1 MEQHSLVIL
10 LPARRLLQA
19 LLDLVSDV
27 DELLARGSDA
37 KGAAEGVV
45 EVDADAGRRDER
57 ARQDREEETQLQR
70 GEEAE
75 QVLVGGDQ
83 KGDNDRSAQ
92 QAEHH
97 PMYSRKSGLQ
107 RRQPVRPG
115 DLQVLDEDL
124 REKLGGAVEARAVKV
139 MPLVELRRLVEQARE
154 AVELR
159 VCGALSLEPVEI
171 DPGAALN
178 EHTRA
183 VLAQQQRGAHPLVLA
198 VLEREEH
205 LDG

>member
-97 PMYSRKSGLQ
+97 PMYSRKSGLRTGTIGSAQTAHARHQ
-107 RRQPVRPG
+107 R
-115 DLQVLDEDL
+115 D
-124 REKLGGAVEARAVKV
+124 
-139 MPLVELRRLVEQARE
+139 
-154 AVELR
+154 
-159 VCGALSLEPVEI
+159 
-171 DPGAALN
+171 
-178 EHTRA
+178 T
-183 VLAQQQRGAHPLVLA
+183 QRGRLSKTFSAERVINAMHAGDDKACRKASQLDRTCNVASRFDLA
-198 VLEREEH
+198 ICRSLTKICAKNSVVP
-205 LDG
+205 